1 VQLAEIYERQRRW
14 GDAAGE
20 WARVQTLNPR
30 NTEVA
35 ARRVT
40 ALLNAD
46 RDTEARDVVR
56 EALKIAPNDV
66 RLSYMLAQ
74 ALRNTGD
81 LDAAVETARSLR
93 AAHPDDVRTVYLLAQ
108 MLEAKGRHQEI
119 VDLLKPEI
127 ARLRAASPPDKA
139 RSGQIAVLLASQ
151 GLALQQLQRDDEA
164 AASLQEA
171 VALSPDDTTVMFQLG
186 AVLERAGRAKE
197 AEKVFRDVIAKDP
210 RDAGALNYLG
220 YMMAERGSGNL
231 DEAVGFIQRALK
243 VEPDNPSFLDSL
255 GWAYYQQGKLDLAD
269 APLTTAAERLPGN
282 SVIQDHLG
290 DLRLRQKR
298 VAEAIAAWERAL
310 AGDGDQIDRAKIQ
323 KKIEQAR
330 KLK

>member
-1 VQLAEIYERQRRW
+1 
-14 GDAAGE
+14 
-20 WARVQTLNPR
+20 
-30 NTEVA
+30 
-35 ARRVT
+35 
-40 ALLNAD
+40 
-46 RDTEARDVVR
+46 
-56 EALKIAPNDV
+56 
-66 RLSYMLAQ
+66 
-74 ALRNTGD
+74 
-81 LDAAVETARSLR
+81 
-93 AAHPDDVRTVYLLAQ
+93 
-108 MLEAKGRHQEI
+108 
-119 VDLLKPEI
+119 
-127 ARLRAASPPDKA
+127 
-139 RSGQIAVLLASQ
+139 
-151 GLALQQLQRDDEA
+151 
-164 AASLQEA
+164 
-171 VALSPDDTTVMFQLG
+171 MFQLG